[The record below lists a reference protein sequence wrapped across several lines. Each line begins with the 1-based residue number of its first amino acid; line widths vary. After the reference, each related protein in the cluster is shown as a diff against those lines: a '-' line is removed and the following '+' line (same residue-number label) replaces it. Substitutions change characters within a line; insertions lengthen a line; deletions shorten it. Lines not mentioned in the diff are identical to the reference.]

1 MFKYLW
7 LIILIVIEG
16 ITGYHAVVDIIE
28 AIKYRW
34 SLEDSTQAWLLIN
47 GILLFVISLAV
58 FVTQAEGGT
67 QP

>member
-7 LIILIVIEG
+7 LIMLLIIEV
-16 ITGYHAVVDIIE
+16 ITGYHAVVDIIDS
-28 AIKYRW
+28 IKHRW

>member
-7 LIILIVIEG
+7 LIMLLIIEM
-16 ITGYHAVVDIIE
+16 ITGYKAIKDIISS
-28 AIKYRW
+28 IKDHCD
-34 SLEDSTQAWLLIN
+34 LEEGTFVWLLIN

-58 FVTQAEGGT
+58 FVIQAEGGT